1 MTDTAQGK
9 AGIPQLYNRNAS
21 RGDYSTSSHIHGIS
35 SSHLHSCRGYIKGGF
50 VYPDTTFST
59 LEDDGWRQ
67 EVFGSGTSG
76 VSAQWLSRPT
86 RGTMLR
92 RLLEL
97 RRLRRRPSSGGFV
110 GGVGGGHGGGSVS
123 IVGGGYGGGS
133 VGVVGGAAGG
143 HGGAGVGIVGGHGG
157 GSVGIVGGGFGGH
170 GGGSVAIVGGGSG
183 GGYGGGSGASCRAW
197 CKTPQNQAYCCED
210 SSEPITIPVV
220 KPGSCPPVRPQ
231 CPPVR
236 SGYRPPNQCSNDSKC
251 PGYEKCCYDTCLKHH
266 TCKAPGST
274 W

>member
-1 MTDTAQGK
+1 MAGGK
-9 AGIPQLYNRNAS
+9 RSLAVALLACLGAVALSANTRHY
-21 RGDYSTSSHIHGIS
+21 GS
-35 SSHLHSCRGYIKGGF
+35 SSGYGSGGIISGGGF
-50 VYPDTTFST
+50 GGGHGSS
-59 LEDDGWRQ
+59 GG
-67 EVFGSGTSG
+67 FGGG
-76 VSAQWLSRPT
+76 H
-86 RGTMLR
+86 G
-92 RLLEL
+92 
-97 RRLRRRPSSGGFV
+97 SSGGFV

-123 IVGGGYGGGS
+123 IVGGGFGGGAGGGYGGGS
-133 VGVVGGAAGG
+133 VGVGGGAAGG